1 MSIQEAERFNSD
13 VKIAGPL
20 QAEVKAK
27 ATGLAAVVEI
37 ARTHGYN
44 FTFDEARDLIRNSSV
59 GALTDGRLGLFTS
72 VSSVVQTTTVASSV
86 VEAAEVVTSAVQV
99 TEAAADVAAAAE
111 AVVVVAA
118 VLI

>member
-13 VKIAGPL
+13 VKISGPL

-44 FTFDEARDLIRNSSV
+44 FTFEEARDLIRNSSV
-59 GALTDGRLGLFTS
+59 GALTDGRIGVFTD
-72 VSSVVQTTTVASSV
+72 VSSTVAETTTVVSV
-86 VEAAEVVTSAVQV
+86 VEAVQVVTSTFQV
-99 TEAAADVAAAAE
+99 AEAAADVAAAAE